1 MIGTNE
7 QIGTSLRSG
16 IRAVRG
22 EWCLFCKEPR
32 LPERPVHLIR
42 RDMDE
47 TDVISVFSTV
57 LIIRIPFPMP
67 HGRVEQHLCTQ
78 DIRREE
84 QLRLKDTSVD
94 VRFRRKMHDFV
105 NLKEREQFINRR
117 TVTDVY
123 FPKHVER
130 VVLERLDVL

>member
-7 QIGTSLRSG
+7 QIRPGLRGG
-16 IRAVRG
+16 IRTVRG
-22 EWCLFCKEPR
+22 EGGLFSKESR
-32 LPERPVHLIR
+32 LPERPIHLIR

-57 LIIRIPFPMP
+57 FIVLIPFPMP
-67 HGRVEQHLCTQ
+67 HGRVEQHLCAQ

-94 VRFRRKMHDFV
+94 MRFRRKMHDFV
-105 NLKEREQFINRR
+105 NLKEREQFVNRR
-117 TVTDVY
+117 TVADVY

>member
-7 QIGTSLRSG
+7 QIRPGLRGG
-16 IRAVRG
+16 IRTVRG
-22 EWCLFCKEPR
+22 KWCRFCKEPR
-32 LPERPVHLIR
+32 LPERPVYLIC

-57 LIIRIPFPMP
+57 FIVRIPFPMT
-67 HGRVEQHLCTQ
+67 HGRVEQHLCAQ

-94 VRFRRKMHDFV
+94 MRFRRKMHDFV
-105 NLKEREQFINRR
+105 NLKEREQFVNRR
-117 TVTDVY
+117 TVADVY